1 MHIFGAHQEKEG
13 KEMASSEKR
22 KTNPVQAPIGNPA
35 PSSAHAQ
42 RLQVQQVQGQ
52 PGNTYLTGTRFEE
65 AEGATRPADS
75 DMLPFTR
82 SPVAELTDDNTFA
95 FYPSESQPA
104 DGLRPT
110 LADLVIE
117 HLRQARLRRQRP
129 H

>member
-13 KEMASSEKR
+13 KEMASYEKR
-22 KTNPVQAPIGNPA
+22 KTNPAQALIGNPA
-35 PSSAHAQ
+35 TSSAHAQ

-65 AEGATRPADS
+65 AEGATRPVDS

-82 SPVAELTDDNTFA
+82 SPVAELTDDKAFA
-95 FYPSESQPA
+95 FYPSDSQPA
-104 DGLRPT
+104 DGRRPT